1 MIHELRPAEMN
12 LLKGNAI
19 DKLLLNLVRRKISLT
34 NDRLLTCYLLP
45 LLLVGKK
52 VTLVLAFFFFNIDL
66 KLESITFYYLRFVME
81 LL

>member
-1 MIHELRPAEMN
+1 MIYELRPAEMN

-52 VTLVLAFFFFNIDL
+52 VTLVLAFFFLNIDF